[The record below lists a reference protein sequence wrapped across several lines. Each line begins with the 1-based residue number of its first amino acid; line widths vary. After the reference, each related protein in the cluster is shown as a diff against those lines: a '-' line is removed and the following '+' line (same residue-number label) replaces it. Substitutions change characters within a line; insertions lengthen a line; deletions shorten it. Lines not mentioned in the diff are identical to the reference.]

1 MLNFLW
7 QNGFHIY
14 DLHILIKKVK
24 RIATYQ
30 LCEIYGA
37 FFFGIFMEY
46 LLGNTRFFYLKKGHG
61 K

>member
-1 MLNFLW
+1 MLNLLW

-46 LLGNTRFFYLKKGHG
+46 LLGNTRFFI
-61 K
+61 